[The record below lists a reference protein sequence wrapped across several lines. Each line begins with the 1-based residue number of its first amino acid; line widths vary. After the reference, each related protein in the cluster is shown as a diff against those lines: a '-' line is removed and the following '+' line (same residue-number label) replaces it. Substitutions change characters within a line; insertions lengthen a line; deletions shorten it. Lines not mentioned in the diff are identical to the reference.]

1 MARIPFNMP
10 EAAIAGTTGVKIA
23 ATVFK
28 IRLPNEFFSFMDV
41 AEPTKVLKHY
51 RHARLYCLKPL
62 DTDRHFQ
69 QQK

>member
-28 IRLPNEFFSFMDV
+28 IRLPNEFFSFVDV
-41 AEPTKVLKHY
+41 LVVS
-51 RHARLYCLKPL
+51 C
-62 DTDRHFQ
+62 
-69 QQK
+69 

>member
-28 IRLPNEFFSFMDV
+28 IRLLMNFFFCGCFGRKLLS
-41 AEPTKVLKHY
+41 
-51 RHARLYCLKPL
+51 
-62 DTDRHFQ
+62 Q
-69 QQK
+69 QRF

>member
-28 IRLPNEFFSFMDV
+28 IRLPNEFFFCRCFGRKLLS
-41 AEPTKVLKHY
+41 
-51 RHARLYCLKPL
+51 
-62 DTDRHFQ
+62 Q
-69 QQK
+69 QRF

>member
-28 IRLPNEFFSFMDV
+28 IRLPNEFFLCRCFGRKLLS
-41 AEPTKVLKHY
+41 
-51 RHARLYCLKPL
+51 
-62 DTDRHFQ
+62 Q
-69 QQK
+69 QRF